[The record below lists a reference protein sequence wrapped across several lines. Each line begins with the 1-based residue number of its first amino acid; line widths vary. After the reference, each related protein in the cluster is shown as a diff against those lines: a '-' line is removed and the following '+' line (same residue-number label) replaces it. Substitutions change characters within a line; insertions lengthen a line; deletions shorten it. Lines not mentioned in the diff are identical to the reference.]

1 MPGLLIIAHA
11 PLASALRE
19 VARHTFP
26 DSPLHLQAF
35 DVTSEMSPEE
45 IEQGAGALL
54 WKVGN
59 PDALI
64 LTDVVG
70 GTPCNISKLLAKA
83 LNGVDGKRVKVI
95 SGVNVPMLWRALGHV
110 DDSIDKLL
118 ECAFAGATEGIKIQ
132 ASTKP
137 QNQAQRTGANDQDA
151 SQHQQ

>member
-26 DSPLHLQAF
+26 DSSRHLEAF
-35 DVTSEMSPEE
+35 DVLAEMSPED
-45 IEQGAGALL
+45 IQSAAGALL
-54 WKVGN
+54 AKVSI

-70 GTPCNISKLLAKA
+70 ATPCNISKLLAREV
-83 LNGVDGKRVKVI
+83 NGVHGKRVRVI

-110 DDSIDKLL
+110 DDAIDILV
-118 ECAFAGATEGIKIQ
+118 ECAFSGGTEGVRVQ

-137 QNQAQRTGANDQDA
+137 QNQAQRAGGNDQDPCKD
-151 SQHQQ
+151 QQ